1 MIYFPGPTSYR
12 RLAPAWLCIL
22 LGIVLGVAVGAVGQ
36 RRNPLITPTGFDDV
50 VFAISFSPDAS
61 TLAIARGAAEP
72 SQRFGRIEL
81 WDTESGKLRHVIKGF
96 DGPVKSISFLPD
108 GKTLVSGS
116 LEFRTSKIQERVRS
130 RDGVVFGELKWW
142 DGQTGELKQK
152 VTLPGEG
159 NANLLISLS
168 PDGKEL
174 AVVESFVTWSF
185 LSPAPTFQQPA
196 LGNAGSPFPLG
207 TTRPILF
214 YSGDMKLLD
223 AQTGALKQKLSSD
236 QAGVVAYSP
245 NGALLAVV
253 QGGEIKLWNAQTSKE
268 ERKLKGFKGR
278 PNALAFSPDSRLLAV
293 ASTAYDSESAGRF
306 IKIIGKSEVKLFDT
320 RDWKEIRKESD
331 VGAVNTLAF
340 SPNGRVLLIGGVGRN
355 RDREVPGVKLLDL
368 QTGKAIYL
376 PTGEG
381 FTEAV
386 DSLVVSR
393 SGGLLAFRTGPAT
406 VKMLDAQTWTVKQ
419 TLDANSVGSAIE
431 RPVSR
436 FLLSVKRVLAVAFS
450 RDGKTLTAETDQGE
464 IKLWDPRTGE
474 VKKQLNNN
482 QDDPS
487 LIAVSADGNSFAEVS
502 GGKLLLWQAGSEA
515 KQNVPL
521 PDGRP
526 IAAVAVSADGKT
538 LALGIGKDVM
548 LLASSG
554 TVTKTLTGQQGSINS
569 LAFSDDGRSI
579 ASVAEDGRIEIW
591 DVANE
596 RIVRTLAG
604 GTEIT
609 ALRFSPNGQALAT
622 AAEDYSITLWN
633 LQTGQPHA
641 KLQKHDAAV
650 NALSF
655 SPDGQWLASGGDDRT
670 VVIWD
675 AGSGKS
681 KRTLKGHDQ
690 TVTSLAFSPDGLMLA
705 SGSGNA
711 SVVIWEVRTGKFSRV
726 LR

>member
-12 RLAPAWLCIL
+12 RLVLAWLSIL
-22 LGIVLGVAVGAVGQ
+22 LGIALGLPAWAVGQ
-36 RRNPLITPTGFDDV
+36 RRNPLNAPTGFDDV

-108 GKTLVSGS
+108 GKTLISGS
-116 LEFRTSKIQERVRS
+116 QEFRTSRIQEKARS
-130 RDGVVFGELKWW
+130 RDGIVFGELKWW
-142 DGQTGELKQK
+142 DGQTGELKHQ

-159 NANLLISLS
+159 NANLRVSLS

-174 AVVESFVTWSF
+174 AVAESFVAWSF
-185 LSPAPTFQQPA
+185 LSPGPTFQQPG
-196 LGNAGSPFPLG
+196 LGNAGSPFPP
-207 TTRPILF
+207 TTGPMLF
-214 YSGDMKLLD
+214 YSGDMKILD
-223 AQTGALKQKLSSD
+223 AQTGALKQKLSAEP
-236 QAGVVAYSP
+236 AGVVAYSP
-245 NGALLAVV
+245 NGALLAVA
-253 QGGEIKLWNAQTSKE
+253 QRGEIKLWNTQTSKE

-278 PNALAFSPDSRLLAV
+278 PNAVAFSPDGQLLAV
-293 ASTAYDSESAGRF
+293 ASTLYDRESAGRF
-306 IKIIGKSEVKLFDT
+306 IKIIGRSEVKLFDT
-320 RDWKEIRKESD
+320 RDWKLIRKESD

-340 SPNGRVLLIGGVGRN
+340 NPSGRVLLIGGVGKSN
-355 RDREVPGVKLLDL
+355 ERDIPGVMLLDL
-368 QTGKAIYL
+368 QTGKAVTL
-376 PTGEG
+376 PIGED

-393 SGGLLAFRTGPAT
+393 TGGLLALRAGPVT
-406 VKMLDAQTWTVKQ
+406 VKLLDAQTWTVKQ
-419 TLDANSVGSAIE
+419 TLDANSVGTAIE

-450 RDGKTLTAETDQGE
+450 RDGKTVAAETDQGE

-474 VKKQLNNN
+474 VKTQLNDN

-487 LIAVSADGNSFAEVS
+487 LIAASADGDSFAEVS
-502 GGKLLLWQAGSEA
+502 GGKLLLWHSGSVA
-515 KQNVPL
+515 KQDVPL
-521 PDGRP
+521 PDSRLVT
-526 IAAVAVSADGKT
+526 AVAVSTDGLT
-538 LALGIGKDVM
+538 LAIGSGKDV
-548 LLASSG
+548 LLLTPTG
-554 TVTKTLTGQQGSINS
+554 TPRKTLTGQLGAITN
-569 LAFSDDGRSI
+569 LAFSDDGRSL
-579 ASVAEDGRIEIW
+579 ASVVEGGRIEIW
-591 DVANE
+591 DVANA
-596 RIVRTLAG
+596 RIERTLATG
-604 GTEIT
+604 NEIT
-609 ALRFSPNGQALAT
+609 ALRFSPNGQTLAT
-622 AAEDYSITLWN
+622 AAEDHSITLWN
-633 LQTGQPHA
+633 LQTGQPQA
-641 KLQKHDAAV
+641 KLQKHDATV

-655 SPDGQWLASGGDDRT
+655 SPDGQWLASGGDDRS